1 MRDAV
6 KPGRGGANLLSN
18 SFKFNRDCYYCISR
32 EKPDIM
38 WIECIKDKKDI
49 NLKFFRARDTTSYP
63 ENFQPFMDHGDNVD
77 EFIARF
83 ENPQRRKALGDTL
96 PLLQKAT
103 GAAFPPPGE
112 LLELLNYI
120 HKGKIRTHFNL
131 GMPQT
136 CSPAFL
142 LICNA
147 LQRFARR

>member
-1 MRDAV
+1 MLSRIAQVTVRDAV

-77 EFIARF
+77 ESASS
-83 ENPQRRKALGDTL
+83 EGWGLGAQEFRIRSAMHAVAYETL
-96 PLLQKAT
+96 ESKEDA
-103 GAAFPPPGE
+103 
-112 LLELLNYI
+112 
-120 HKGKIRTHFNL
+120 
-131 GMPQT
+131 
-136 CSPAFL
+136 
-142 LICNA
+142 
-147 LQRFARR
+147 